1 MRPDLGRNFAD
12 HGKVDTPSNRTLQ
25 LLSLLQT
32 GGEWN
37 TSALA
42 ARLQVSERTV
52 RRDASRLRDL
62 GYDVRSRPGPGA
74 GYRLR
79 PSLKIPP
86 LLLSPDEVSTIITSL
101 LVLEAWAP
109 GDPSVTTAR
118 SKVEQILPPRLRR
131 RAAATAIST
140 QILHEDP
147 TPVDW
152 ALVGTLADA
161 VATGARV
168 SFDYVNQY
176 GRRSLRTVEPY
187 RHVLR
192 QRHWYLVAY
201 DTRREDWR
209 LFRLDRM
216 RAATIIPGSSHHLRD
231 FPFGSIELWLTHNFG
246 KGDQP
251 SIDVS
256 GQCS

>member
-1 MRPDLGRNFAD
+1 MRPVLGRICAD
-12 HGKVDTPSNRTLQ
+12 YGKVDTPSTRTLR

-32 GGEWN
+32 GREWN

-52 RRDASRLRDL
+52 RRDAQRLRSL
-62 GYDVRSRPGPGA
+62 GYDVQSRPGPGA

-79 PSLKIPP
+79 PSTKIPP

-109 GDPSVTTAR
+109 GDPSVTAAR
-118 SKVEQILPPRLRR
+118 SKLEQILPPTLRR

-147 TPVDW
+147 APVDW

-161 VATGARV
+161 VATGASIR
-168 SFDYVNQY
+168 FDYVDQD
-176 GRRSLRTVEPY
+176 GRHSQRTVEPY
-187 RHVLR
+187 RHLLR

-216 RAATIIPGSSHHLRD
+216 QAATIIPGSHHPRN
-231 FPFGSIELWLTHNFG
+231 FPFDSIELWLASNFG
-246 KGDQP
+246 KDDQP
-251 SIDVS
+251 SINVS
-256 GQCS
+256 GQYG